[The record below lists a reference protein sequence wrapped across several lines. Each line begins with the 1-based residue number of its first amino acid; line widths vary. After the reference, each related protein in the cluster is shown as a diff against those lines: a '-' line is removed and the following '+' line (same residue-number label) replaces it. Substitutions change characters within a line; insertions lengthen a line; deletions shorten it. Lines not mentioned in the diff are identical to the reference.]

1 MIHMSLF
8 LPGYACD
15 IQYHFAQ
22 KKLSPAYMYLFKF
35 CKRKMMFI
43 GFCDIWL
50 SIKESLASIS
60 IKVSVEP
67 HL

>member
-1 MIHMSLF
+1 MVKV
-8 LPGYACD
+8 D
-15 IQYHFAQ
+15 IKSNHVVNQLIRGEGHP
-22 KKLSPAYMYLFKF
+22 KGCLESRLFKF

-60 IKVSVEP
+60 IIVSVEP